1 MKQEL
6 IQQIQDNITLKLIN
20 TNIENLD
27 IFVYKKII
35 DTILLIINSIVPDC
49 QLNKNNVNHELESDY
64 ILIAYKEPIKI
75 LDGNLAIMLN
85 LNDFLITN
93 IEVSVI
99 Y

>member
-49 QLNKNNVNHELESDY
+49 QLNIQQLE
-64 ILIAYKEPIKI
+64 
-75 LDGNLAIMLN
+75 
-85 LNDFLITN
+85 ITMF
-93 IEVSVI
+93 SGF
-99 Y
+99 